1 MVLGPLVWLSATAVL
16 GVLAVSICTAVGA
29 RQGVRR
35 FQRER
40 GLRSGRLG
48 QWRLGPASWCRP
60 GDLSSG
66 EKNVNR
72 KILFL
77 SGFVLTA
84 AIFALLLWAP
94 DVGEPSPA
102 PQVVQDGIT
111 VSSTEGP
118 VATWG
123 RGLERPVEAAVTV
136 DAVAPVV
143 NSTARGAR

>member
-1 MVLGPLVWLSATAVL
+1 MGLGST
-16 GVLAVSICTAVGA
+16 
-29 RQGVRR
+29 RR
-35 FQRER
+35 GQLPP
-40 GLRSGRLG
+40 GL
-48 QWRLGPASWCRP
+48 ASWRRP

-136 DAVAPVV
+136 DAVVPVV

>member
-1 MVLGPLVWLSATAVL
+1 M
-16 GVLAVSICTAVGA
+16 
-29 RQGVRR
+29 
-35 FQRER
+35 
-40 GLRSGRLG
+40 
-48 QWRLGPASWCRP
+48 
-60 GDLSSG
+60 
-66 EKNVNR
+66 
-72 KILFL
+72 

-123 RGLERPVEAAVTV
+123 RGLERPIEAAVTV